1 MLTFLLPGCFYFIIA
16 IHQKQKEISMVIYL
30 VQHAKSKSR
39 EEDPERPLT
48 DEGLQDIGKMAS
60 FAQNNTG
67 ITVRKIFHSGKLR
80 ARQTAQVL
88 AGSMRPVD
96 GVEKADDLDPMADPG
111 IWAER
116 ISKSDGGIM
125 LVGHLPHLANLAGVL
140 LSGDQT
146 KNPINFHNG
155 SGIPI
160 LSGG

>member
-96 GVEKADDLDPMADPG
+96 GVEKADD
-111 IWAER
+111 R
-116 ISKSDGGIM
+116 DGGIM

-146 KNPINFHNG
+146 KNPINFHNA
-155 SGIPI
+155 GIIKLIRDSDSIWRIDWIIIPSI
-160 LSGG
+160 IR